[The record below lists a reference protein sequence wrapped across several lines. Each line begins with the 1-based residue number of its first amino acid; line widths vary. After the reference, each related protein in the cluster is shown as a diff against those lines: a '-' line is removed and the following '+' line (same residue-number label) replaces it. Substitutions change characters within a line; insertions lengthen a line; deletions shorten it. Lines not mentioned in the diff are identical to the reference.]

1 RQTGPLSSLAWQH
14 GRAHREADE
23 PGRRLSLDPPGGGCA
38 DLKQPSSS
46 GEGIEKTEVCRVG
59 SHGGYGG
66 RQRIATFWAEDA
78 PGIFTKVATRRLGGG
93 PPENIQAVR
102 ENAPCLNRFVVL
114 SSTRPRRGSFR
125 SSQLNCVIPTATRW
139 RFG

>member
-1 RQTGPLSSLAWQH
+1 MLTRLRCMQMRPQAVT
-14 GRAHREADE
+14 RASRSYSA
-23 PGRRLSLDPPGGGCA
+23 LDPPGGGCA

-78 PGIFTKVATRRLGGG
+78 PGIITKVATRRLDGR

-102 ENAPCLNRFVVL
+102 ENAHA
-114 SSTRPRRGSFR
+114 STGSWCCRRPGRAGEAFDQAS
-125 SSQLNCVIPTATRW
+125 
-139 RFG
+139 

>member
-78 PGIFTKVATRRLGGG
+78 PGIITKVGWKGARWCSRNMLGRWFTPRSCTRAR
-93 PPENIQAVR
+93 
-102 ENAPCLNRFVVL
+102 
-114 SSTRPRRGSFR
+114 STRCSAPLERWLPSDPIAHPP
-125 SSQLNCVIPTATRW
+125 QLTLS
-139 RFG
+139 